1 MVWNDIV
8 QNQYEDMV
16 RQQENEV
23 QDMVRQMFFIK
34 FASLAKHMQSVL
46 SGLCFI
52 AKQAWNGSDMIF
64 WQPTAM

>member
-23 QDMVRQMFFIK
+23 QDMVRQMFFSK
-34 FASLAKHMQSVL
+34 FASLAKHMQSGHVGNRIF
-46 SGLCFI
+46 SYFI
-52 AKQAWNGSDMIF
+52 YVFRSSQ
-64 WQPTAM
+64 